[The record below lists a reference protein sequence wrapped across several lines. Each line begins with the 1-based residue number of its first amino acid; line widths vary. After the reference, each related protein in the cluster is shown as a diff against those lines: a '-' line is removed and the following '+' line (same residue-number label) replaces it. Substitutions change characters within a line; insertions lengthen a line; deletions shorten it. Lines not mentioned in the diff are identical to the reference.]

1 MPTEPLRPRHVDV
14 PEMSADTIEG
24 RRFAQSWR
32 GYDPEEVKQFLGQVA
47 EQVRAL
53 RERYE
58 NTESA
63 RREAE
68 ERAAHPQM
76 DEATLMSAVGEET
89 AGILRSAHS
98 AAAEISAKAE
108 VNAQTVLAAAQA
120 KANEL
125 IAQAESLLATQ
136 TAEAEAV
143 AADIRESALADAQQL
158 RDAARQDADSMAA
171 TAGRDYQETVQ
182 AAQALREKILTD
194 LARRRKLGSVQVE
207 QLRAGRERLL
217 DAYLVV
223 RHTLDQ
229 VTDELQRADAEAR
242 AAADAVGHQNA
253 VERPDEPVDLRH
265 EDTWDAL
272 TAFSDPK
279 SPAEAKPLPTA
290 STGVGELT
298 VMAPKAT
305 EVAAAGAG
313 PSGTGP
319 SVLGPPVLGPPVAIP
334 VPSVMGP
341 SVLVPSVLGS
351 SVLGSSV
358 LGSVVEPPPGTPATV
373 NLLPAPPAPTTA
385 ERPTTEGLKLKST
398 SGAQSQAI
406 VAPEDAIESVR
417 LLRQDNPPS
426 PAEATGPDTPP
437 VTGKAGTDEGAT
449 PDAPAGAEATGPH
462 DVEGLFAR
470 IRASRAEAT
479 TTARKTL
486 DQQDGPVPSGS
497 DVTGKEADGDGTGA
511 PAPNP
516 SAQPDEVAA
525 VDKPDEGPVV
535 GAEDNGHGP
544 GPDETNADQEFFR
557 RRDAITG
564 RLEAS
569 LARKLK
575 RALQDEQNS
584 LLDRL
589 RNLKV
594 PATPANIL
602 PNIEEHPDRFVEAGR
617 PLLEE
622 TARAGANLVA
632 ALWGGTVP
640 PDLAL
645 EGLDDLAEDL
655 GRAIAEPLRQRL
667 ELAFQSLDE
676 DNGEVADALGAAY
689 REWKTQRIEAAAH
702 DEVAAAFSRGSYLAF
717 AKGTPLRWVADA
729 SDAPCPDCEDNAL
742 AGEQV
747 KSEPWPTGQLYP
759 PAHPG
764 CRCALAP
771 DKAPIVKRSRR
782 AGGGAL
788 PSSSEAVAS

>member
-1 MPTEPLRPRHVDV
+1 MPTDPLRTRHVDV

-47 EQVRAL
+47 EQVRVL
-53 RERYE
+53 RGRYE
-58 NTESA
+58 STESA

-108 VNAQTVLAAAQA
+108 VNAQTVLATAQA

-125 IAQAESLLATQ
+125 IAQAESLLATR
-136 TAEAEAV
+136 TTEAEAV

-158 RDAARQDADSMAA
+158 REAAQQDADSIAA
-171 TAGRDYQETVQ
+171 AAGRDYQETVQ

-207 QLRAGRERLL
+207 QLRAGRERLI

-242 AAADAVGHQNA
+242 AAADAVGRQNA

-265 EDTWDAL
+265 DDTWDPL

-305 EVAAAGAG
+305 EVASAAGGGA
-313 PSGTGP
+313 SGTGP
-319 SVLGPPVLGPPVAIP
+319 TVLGPPVLGPPVAIP
-334 VPSVMGP
+334 VPSVMG
-341 SVLVPSVLGS
+341 
-351 SVLGSSV
+351 
-358 LGSVVEPPPGTPATV
+358 TPATV
-373 NLLPAPPAPTTA
+373 NLPPAPPAPTA
-385 ERPTTEGLKLKST
+385 HERPTTEGPKLKGNST
-398 SGAQSQAI
+398 GQSQAI

-417 LLRQDNPPS
+417 VLRQDNPPS
-426 PAEATGPDTPP
+426 PPEATGPGTPP
-437 VTGKAGTDEGAT
+437 VAGKAGADEGAA

-497 DVTGKEADGDGTGA
+497 DVTGKEAGGGGAAGDATTT
-511 PAPNP
+511 
-516 SAQPDEVAA
+516 SALPDEVAA
-525 VDKPDEGPVV
+525 VDQPAEVPAV

-544 GPDETNADQEFFR
+544 SPEETNADQEFFR
-557 RRDAITG
+557 RRDAITS

-622 TARAGANLVA
+622 AARAGANLVA

-717 AKGTPLRWVADA
+717 ANGTPLRWVADA

>member
-1 MPTEPLRPRHVDV
+1 MPTDPLRPRHVDV

-58 NTESA
+58 GAESA

-98 AAAEISAKAE
+98 AATEISAKAE

-125 IAQAESLLATQ
+125 IAQAESLLATR
-136 TAEAEAV
+136 TSEAEAV

-158 RDAARQDADSMAA
+158 RDAARQDADSMASA
-171 TAGRDYQETVQ
+171 AGRDYQETVQ

-242 AAADAVGHQNA
+242 AAADAVGRQNA

-334 VPSVMGP
+334 VPSVP
-341 SVLVPSVLGS
+341 GS
-351 SVLGSSV
+351 SVP
-358 LGSVVEPPPGTPATV
+358 GSVFEPPPGTPATV
-373 NLLPAPPAPTTA
+373 NLLPDAPAPTTH
-385 ERPTTEGLKLKST
+385 ERPTTEGPKLKSN
-398 SGAQSQAI
+398 SAGQSQAI

-417 LLRQDNPPS
+417 ILRQDDPPS
-426 PAEATGPDTPP
+426 PPDTEGAGTPP
-437 VTGKAGTDEGAT
+437 VTGKTGTDEGAT

-486 DQQDGPVPSGS
+486 DQQDGLVPSGS

-511 PAPNP
+511 PATST

-525 VDKPDEGPVV
+525 VDKPDEGPAV

-594 PATPANIL
+594 AATPANIL

-622 TARAGANLVA
+622 AARAGANLVA

-717 AKGTPLRWVADA
+717 ANGTPLRWVADA

-771 DKAPIVKRSRR
+771 DKAPVGKRSRR

>member
-1 MPTEPLRPRHVDV
+1 M
-14 PEMSADTIEG
+14 IEG

-32 GYDPEEVKQFLGQVA
+32 GYDPEEVKQFLSQVA

-53 RERYE
+53 RERCE
-58 NTESA
+58 STDSA

-76 DEATLMSAVGEET
+76 DEASLMSAVGEET

-108 VNAQTVLAAAQA
+108 VNAQTIVAAAQT
-120 KANEL
+120 KADDL
-125 IAQAESLLATQ
+125 LAQAESMLAARS
-136 TAEAEAV
+136 AEAEAV
-143 AADIRESALADAQQL
+143 AADIRESALAEAEQL
-158 RDAARQDADSMAA
+158 RDAAQQDADALASSAA
-171 TAGRDYQETVQ
+171 REYQETVQ

-223 RHTLDQ
+223 RRTLDD

-242 AAADAVGHQNA
+242 AAADAVGRQNA
-253 VERPDEPVDLRH
+253 TERPDEAVDLRH
-265 EDTWDAL
+265 DDAWDAL
-272 TAFSDPK
+272 GAFGETRSPSATKPPAGALPGPGEAVPAAPK
-279 SPAEAKPLPTA
+279 AASTSGPGPDQQGKAPAEAPRLP
-290 STGVGELT
+290 STNG
-298 VMAPKAT
+298 
-305 EVAAAGAG
+305 G
-313 PSGTGP
+313 P
-319 SVLGPPVLGPPVAIP
+319 A
-334 VPSVMGP
+334 
-341 SVLVPSVLGS
+341 
-351 SVLGSSV
+351 
-358 LGSVVEPPPGTPATV
+358 
-373 NLLPAPPAPTTA
+373 
-385 ERPTTEGLKLKST
+385 R
-398 SGAQSQAI
+398 AI

-417 LLRQDNPPS
+417 ILRHEAEPSVPVERAEEAPEALVSSGGAGPVRQDVPGS
-426 PAEATGPDTPP
+426 PAGPET
-437 VTGKAGTDEGAT
+437 
-449 PDAPAGAEATGPH
+449 AGAETAGAETAGAETAGAETAGPETAGAH
-462 DVEGLFAR
+462 DVQGLFAR

-479 TTARKTL
+479 TTARQTL
-486 DQQDGPVPSGS
+486 DQQDGFATSSSRSTTDMSG
-497 DVTGKEADGDGTGA
+497 GGTGETM
-511 PAPNP
+511 
-516 SAQPDEVAA
+516 SAAPDEAPTGARTEDVPA
-525 VDKPDEGPVV
+525 VEAESSSGGPRPEEM
-535 GAEDNGHGP
+535 G
-544 GPDETNADQEFFR
+544 TDQEFFR
-557 RRDAITG
+557 RRDLITS
-564 RLEAS
+564 RLESS

-594 PATPANIL
+594 PATPASIL

-622 TARAGANLVA
+622 AARAGADLAA
-632 ALWGGTVP
+632 ALWGGAAP

-645 EGLDDLAEDL
+645 EGLDDLAEEL

-667 ELAFQSLDE
+667 ELAFQSMDE
-676 DNGEVADALGAAY
+676 DNGELADALGAAY

-717 AKGTPLRWVADA
+717 ADGTPLRWVADA

-747 KSEPWPTGQLYP
+747 KAEPWPTGQLYP

-771 DKAPIVKRSRR
+771 DGASSGGRVRLA
-782 AGGGAL
+782 AGSARPG
-788 PSSSEAVAS
+788 PSPAATG

>member
-1 MPTEPLRPRHVDV
+1 MPTDPLRTRHVDV

-47 EQVRAL
+47 QQVRVL
-53 RERYE
+53 RGRYE
-58 NTESA
+58 STESA

-108 VNAQTVLAAAQA
+108 LNAQTVLATAQA

-125 IAQAESLLATQ
+125 IAQAEALLATR
-136 TAEAEAV
+136 TTEAEAV

-158 RDAARQDADSMAA
+158 REAAQQDADSMAA
-171 TAGRDYQETVQ
+171 AAGRDYQETVQ

-242 AAADAVGHQNA
+242 AAADAVGRQNA
-253 VERPDEPVDLRH
+253 VERLEEPVDLRH
-265 EDTWDAL
+265 DDTWDPL

-279 SPAEAKPLPTA
+279 APAEPKTLPTA
-290 STGVGELT
+290 PAGGAELT

-305 EVAAAGAG
+305 EVAAGGGA
-313 PSGTGP
+313 SGTGP
-319 SVLGPPVLGPPVAIP
+319 TLLGPPVLGPPAAVPI
-334 VPSVMGP
+334 PSVMSPSVLGP
-341 SVLVPSVLGS
+341 SVLS
-351 SVLGSSV
+351 SSALASGVF
-358 LGSVVEPPPGTPATV
+358 EPPTGAPATV
-373 NLLPAPPAPTTA
+373 NLLASPPAPA
-385 ERPTTEGLKLKST
+385 AHERPATEGTKLKGN
-398 SGAQSQAI
+398 GAGQSQAI
-406 VAPEDAIESVR
+406 VAREDAIESVR
-417 LLRQDNPPS
+417 IFRQGDADAAPQT
-426 PAEATGPDTPP
+426 TGPGTPP
-437 VTGKAGTDEGAT
+437 GPGTTTAGEGS
-449 PDAPAGAEATGPH
+449 APEARAGAEATGPH

-486 DQQDGPVPSGS
+486 DQQDGPGPSGS
-497 DVTGKEADGDGTGA
+497 DVTGTEVLGDNAPGGTTTV
-511 PAPNP
+511 PDL
-516 SAQPDEVAA
+516 PDETAA
-525 VDKPDEGPVV
+525 VDQQGEVPVV
-535 GAEDNGHGP
+535 VAEGNGHGP
-544 GPDETNADQEFFR
+544 SPEETNADQEFFR
-557 RRDAITG
+557 RRDAITS

-622 TARAGANLVA
+622 AARAG
-632 ALWGGTVP
+632 
-640 PDLAL
+640 
-645 EGLDDLAEDL
+645 
-655 GRAIAEPLRQRL
+655 
-667 ELAFQSLDE
+667 
-676 DNGEVADALGAAY
+676 
-689 REWKTQRIEAAAH
+689 
-702 DEVAAAFSRGSYLAF
+702 
-717 AKGTPLRWVADA
+717 
-729 SDAPCPDCEDNAL
+729 
-742 AGEQV
+742 
-747 KSEPWPTGQLYP
+747 
-759 PAHPG
+759 
-764 CRCALAP
+764 
-771 DKAPIVKRSRR
+771 
-782 AGGGAL
+782 
-788 PSSSEAVAS
+788 PSSWRPCGVVPYLPIWPSKAWTTWRRTSAGP